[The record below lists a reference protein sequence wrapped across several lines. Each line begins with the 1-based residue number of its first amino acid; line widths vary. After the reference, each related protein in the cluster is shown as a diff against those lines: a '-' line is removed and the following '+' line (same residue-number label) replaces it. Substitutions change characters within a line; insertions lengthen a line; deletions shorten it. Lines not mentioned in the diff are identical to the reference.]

1 MVKLEEVADEDLV
14 QPQEGPIG
22 GEDDWDTDSDSDAS
36 ETSSIASSTIESETL
51 YDRLL
56 ALQDILPPKQRRYLN
71 STINTTTS
79 LIKSSLS
86 LGGKALWI
94 FSTSALLIGIPFAM
108 AYQEEQQ
115 MIEMER
121 EMKMQQSA
129 SELLT
134 PGASLQQPGGQAS
147 PAL

>member
-1 MVKLEEVADEDLV
+1 MVKLEEVVDEDLI

-22 GEDDWDTDSDSDAS
+22 GEDDWDTDSESDVS
-36 ETSSIASSTIESETL
+36 ETSSLASDDITSETL

-56 ALQDILPPKQRRYLN
+56 ALQDILPPKQRRFVA
-71 STINTTTS
+71 STVNTTTS
-79 LIKSSLS
+79 WLKTGFSMA
-86 LGGKALWI
+86 GKGLWI

-115 MIEMER
+115 MVEMER

-134 PGASLQQPGGQAS
+134 PGASLQQPGQAS

>member
-1 MVKLEEVADEDLV
+1 MVKLEEVADEDLT
-14 QPQEGPIG
+14 QPQEGPVG

-36 ETSSIASSTIESETL
+36 ETSSLASDDVTSESL
-51 YDRLL
+51 YDRII
-56 ALQDILPPKQRRYLN
+56 ALQDILPPTQRRFIT
-71 STINTTTS
+71 STINTTGS
-79 LIKSSLS
+79 WLKSGLTFS
-86 LGGKALWI
+86 GKALWVV
-94 FSTSALLIGIPFAM
+94 STSALLLGVPWAL
-108 AYQEEQQ
+108 AYAEEQQ

-134 PGASLQQPGGQAS
+134 PGASSQQPGQAS